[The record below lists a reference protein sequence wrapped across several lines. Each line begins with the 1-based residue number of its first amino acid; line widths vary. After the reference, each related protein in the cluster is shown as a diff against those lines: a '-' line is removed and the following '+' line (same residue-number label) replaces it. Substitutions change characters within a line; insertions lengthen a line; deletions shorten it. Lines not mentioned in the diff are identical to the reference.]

1 MNEKDKSVAGFSDE
15 NFLWHLALLCGTS
28 HHLNDLNTKL
38 QGQQKL
44 ISDMFGAVIDFEM
57 KLNLF
62 WKWLENVN
70 L

>member
-1 MNEKDKSVAGFSDE
+1 VALRFGIAYD
-15 NFLWHLALLCGTS
+15 NR